1 MPRTSLFGLLSG
13 WLKSRT
19 RSPSSSSTEALKLLA
34 ENGSDV
40 IFRFGPDGRAR
51 YISPSVERLFGY
63 SPSEIYAMGSS
74 AGSNGF
80 LHPADQPM
88 VSAAVRRHFEGEL
101 DEVKLEFRIINR
113 AGETL
118 WVQTNCS
125 AVRGPGGKVTDIVFT
140 MRDISEIKALEEQ
153 LQAQARSDGMTGL
166 ANRRAFDE
174 ALERE
179 WRRCLGDR
187 SELSLLLIDADHFK
201 AFNDANGH
209 QVGDDC
215 LRTLAATMGGMFKRA
230 GDLSARYGGEEFAV
244 ILPQT
249 CQAEAVAMGERLCR
263 AVEALRL
270 PHPASPVSGH
280 VTVSVGA
287 ATAMA
292 TVGGTVDM
300 PQGLLAA
307 ADQALY
313 QAKAGGRN
321 RVEATLLLK
330 PGRPLKAA

>member
-1 MPRTSLFGLLSG
+1 MSGTSLFERFSTWLSG
-13 WLKSRT
+13 RINSR
-19 RSPSSSSTEALKLLA
+19 SSSSNEALQLLA
-34 ENGSDV
+34 ENSSDV

-51 YISPSVERLFGY
+51 YISPSVKRLYGY
-63 SPSEIYAMGSS
+63 TASEIYAMGGS
-74 AGSNGF
+74 ATSNRF

-88 VSAAVRRHFEGEL
+88 VSAAIRRHFEGEL

-125 AVRGPGGKVTDIVFT
+125 TVVDSSGRVTDIVFT
-140 MRDISEIKALEEQ
+140 LRDISEIKALEQQ
-153 LQAQARSDGMTGL
+153 LQAQARTDGLTGL

-179 WRRCLGDR
+179 WRRTLGDR

-215 LRTLAATMGGMFKRA
+215 LRTLAATVGGMFERA
-230 GDLSARYGGEEFAV
+230 GDLAARYGGEEFAV

-249 CQAEAVAMGERLCR
+249 SQAESVAMGERLCR

-270 PHPASPVSGH
+270 PHPASPTSGY
-280 VTVSVGA
+280 VTVSVGS

-292 TVGGTVDM
+292 TIGGTVDM

-307 ADQALY
+307 ADLALY
-313 QAKAGGRN
+313 QAKASGRN

-330 PGRPLKAA
+330 PAEPKKAA

>member
-1 MPRTSLFGLLSG
+1 MARSSFLAWLPG
-13 WLKSRT
+13 WRNRR
-19 RSPSSSSTEALKLLA
+19 RSSESSSSSHALQLLV

-63 SPSEIYAMGSS
+63 TPSEIYAMGSS
-74 AGSNGF
+74 STSNRF
-80 LHPADQPM
+80 LHPDDQPM
-88 VSAAVRRHFEGEL
+88 VAAAIRRHFEGEL
-101 DEVKLEFRIINR
+101 DEIKLEFRIINR
-113 AGETL
+113 RGEAL

-125 AVRGPGGKVTDIVFT
+125 AVVDSNGRVSDIIFT
-140 MRDISEIKALEEQ
+140 MRDISEIKALEAQ
-153 LQAQARSDGMTGL
+153 LQAQARTDGLTGL

-174 ALERE
+174 ALDRE
-179 WRRCLGDR
+179 WRRTLGDR
-187 SELSLLLIDADHFK
+187 GELSLLLVDADHFK

-215 LRTLAATMGGMFKRA
+215 LRTLAATMTGLFQRA
-230 GDLSARYGGEEFAV
+230 GDLTARYGGEEFAV

-249 CQAEAVAMGERLCR
+249 GQAEAVAMAEQLRLTI
-263 AVEALRL
+263 EALHV
-270 PHPASPVSGH
+270 PHPASLVGDH
-280 VTVSVGA
+280 VTVSVGS

-292 TVGGTVDM
+292 TAGGTIEM

-313 QAKAGGRN
+313 RAKAGGRN
-321 RVEATLLLK
+321 RVAATLLLK
-330 PGRPLKAA
+330 PEKPQKAA

>member
-1 MPRTSLFGLLSG
+1 MARTSLFGRVSG
-13 WLKSRT
+13 WLRN
-19 RSPSSSSTEALKLLA
+19 RANPRPSSSSEALQLLA
-34 ENGSDV
+34 ENSSDV

-51 YISPSVERLFGY
+51 YISPSVERLYGY
-63 SPSEIYAMGSS
+63 TPSEIYAIGGSAS
-74 AGSNGF
+74 SNGF
-80 LHPADQPM
+80 LHPDDQPM
-88 VSAAVRRHFEGEL
+88 VSAAIRRHFEGEL
-101 DEVKLEFRIINR
+101 DEVKLEFRIIKR
-113 AGETL
+113 GGDTV

-125 AVRGPGGKVTDIVFT
+125 TVVDSSGRVTDIVFT
-140 MRDISEIKALEEQ
+140 MRDISEIKALEGQ
-153 LQAQARSDGMTGL
+153 LQAQARTDGLTGL

-174 ALERE
+174 GLERE
-179 WRRCLGDR
+179 WRRTLGDR

-215 LRTLAATMGGMFKRA
+215 LRTLAATIGGMFQRA
-230 GDLSARYGGEEFAV
+230 GDLAARYGGEEFAV

-249 CQAEAVAMGERLCR
+249 SQAEAVAMGEQLCR
-263 AVEALRL
+263 AVEAMCL
-270 PHPASPVSGH
+270 PHPASPFSSY
-280 VTVSVGA
+280 VTVSVGS

-292 TVGGTVDM
+292 TIGGTVDM

-313 QAKAGGRN
+313 QAKAAGRN

-330 PGRPLKAA
+330 PASPKKAA